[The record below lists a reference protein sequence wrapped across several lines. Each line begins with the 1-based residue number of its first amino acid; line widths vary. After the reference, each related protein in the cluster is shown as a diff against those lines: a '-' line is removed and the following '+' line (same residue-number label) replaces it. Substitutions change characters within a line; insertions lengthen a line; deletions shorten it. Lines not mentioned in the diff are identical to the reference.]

1 MCATAAVGEI
11 VRLGKREG
19 VNHFV
24 LVSSAGVGLQKGAP
38 KLALD
43 EARNKADERRGRWRP
58 TRLEPALLNEEVVRW
73 KLRGE
78 DALKRS
84 GIP

>member
-1 MCATAAVGEI
+1 
-11 VRLGKREG
+11 

-24 LVSSAGVGLQKGAP
+24 LVSSAGVGLQKGTP

-43 EARNKADERRGRWRP
+43 EARNQADEGRGRWRP
-58 TRLEPALLNEEVVRW
+58 TRLEPALLNEDVVRW

-78 DALKRS
+78 ELLKRS